1 MEAREMK
8 LDDAIRKRINEIMKE
23 NNMSLT
29 CLCLVSNITP
39 STVFDF
45 MSNKS
50 KRPQITTIRK
60 LCIGANITLSE
71 FFNRDYFNNTDE
83 T

>member
-1 MEAREMK
+1 MK